1 MQKNKRKTKKNKL
14 IIIDRR
20 TIAQG
25 TNKPESGKMAFTLL
39 TKKGNRQQVK
49 LNQIIFR
56 ILFFFCYSH

>member
-56 ILFFFCYSH
+56 IFFFCYSH